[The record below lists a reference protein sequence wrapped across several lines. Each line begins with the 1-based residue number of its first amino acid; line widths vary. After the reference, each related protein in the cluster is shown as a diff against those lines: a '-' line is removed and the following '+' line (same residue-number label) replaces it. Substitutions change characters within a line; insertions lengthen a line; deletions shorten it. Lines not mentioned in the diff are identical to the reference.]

1 MGLASSVTAAEGTGT
16 SAGGYGPAV
25 SEPTDT
31 PPDADPAASSVPT
44 LVALE
49 YVTDDDGPLL
59 ELLCDHLGFDV
70 IDRQPHPALDAEMT
84 LVDAGVVMITV
95 LCRTAVGDRPQIPP
109 TASALSQL
117 VFDVEDSG
125 GATEGFGALLEHL
138 VESGAPVMVDGDDMF
153 HLGAQLTAS
162 VFGTAP
168 TLVFHRR
175 G

>member
-1 MGLASSVTAAEGTGT
+1 
-16 SAGGYGPAV
+16 V
-25 SEPTDT
+25 SDDDI
-31 PPDADPAASSVPT
+31 PPDAEPAARPAPT

-59 ELLCDHLGFDV
+59 ELLCDHLGFEV
-70 IDRQPHPALDAEMT
+70 IDQHPHPALDADMT

-117 VFDVEDSG
+117 VFDVDDTG
-125 GATEGFGALLEHL
+125 GPTAGFGGLLERL
-138 VESGAPVMVDGDDMF
+138 VEAGAPVMVDGDDMF

-175 G
+175 A